1 MRLEFLRKG
10 WKRLASKAFEHAHAS
25 HCESGVMASLVRH
38 HGLPLSEAMAFG
50 LASALSFA
58 YLPFIRVGGQPL
70 VAYRMPPRFIIRG
83 LHASLGLGMRFEKFR
98 SPERGMARLDQL
110 LDAGQLVGLQ
120 TSVFWLP
127 YFPPDL
133 RFHFNAH
140 NLLVYGR
147 EGDEYLISD
156 PVAEM
161 AVRCARKDL
170 EKARFAKG
178 VLAPKGLLYY
188 ATREPADPDWAR
200 LGKRAL
206 KRTARI
212 MLYTPLPII
221 GVRGIEMLASK
232 VEKLRIDDHARL
244 YVGHVVRMQEE
255 IGTGGGGFRFLYAS
269 FLQELAAK
277 TGYGALDA
285 LAARLVGIGDR
296 WREFALAAARMI
308 RGRDPLAPPALAER
322 LRAIA
327 AEERAFF
334 RSLDAARKAWAC

>member
-1 MRLEFLRKG
+1 
-10 WKRLASKAFEHAHAS
+10 
-25 HCESGVMASLVRH
+25 MASLVRY
-38 HGLPLSEAMAFG
+38 HGLALSEPMAFG

-58 YLPFIRVGGQPL
+58 YLPFIRVGGLPL
-70 VAYRMPPRFIIRG
+70 IAYRMPPRFIIRG
-83 LHASLGLGMRFEKFR
+83 LHSSLGLGMRFEKFR
-98 SPERGMARLDQL
+98 SPARGMARLDEL
-110 LDAGQLVGLQ
+110 LDAGHLVGLQ

-156 PVAEM
+156 PVGET
-161 AVRCARKDL
+161 AVRCPRADL

-188 ATREPADPDWAR
+188 ATREPATPDWAQ

-206 KRTARI
+206 RRTARI

-221 GVRGIEMLASK
+221 GVRGIETLAGRVERLPVAENSK
-232 VEKLRIDDHARL
+232 L
-244 YVGHVVRMQEE
+244 YVGNIVRMQEE

-269 FLQELAAK
+269 FLQELAAE
-277 TGYGALDA
+277 TGYAALDG
-285 LAARLVGIGDR
+285 LASRLVEIGDR

-308 RGRDPLAPPALAER
+308 RGRDALSPPALAER
-322 LRAIA
+322 LRALA
-327 AEERAFF
+327 ADERLFF
-334 RSLDAARKAWAC
+334 QSLHRAQREWAR

>member
-1 MRLEFLRKG
+1 
-10 WKRLASKAFEHAHAS
+10 
-25 HCESGVMASLVRH
+25 
-38 HGLPLSEAMAFG
+38 
-50 LASALSFA
+50 
-58 YLPFIRVGGQPL
+58 
-70 VAYRMPPRFIIRG
+70 MPPRFIIRG
-83 LHASLGLGMRFEKFR
+83 LHSSLGLGMRFEKFR
-98 SPERGMARLDQL
+98 SPARGTARLDEL
-110 LDAGQLVGLQ
+110 LDAGRLVGLQ

-156 PVAEM
+156 PVGET
-161 AVRCARKDL
+161 AVRCARRDL

-178 VLAPKGLLYY
+178 VLAPNGLLYY
-188 ATREPADPDWAR
+188 ATREPAAPDWAQ

-212 MLYTPLPII
+212 MLHTPLPII
-221 GVRGIEMLASK
+221 GVRGIETVASK

-244 YVGHVVRMQEE
+244 YVGHIVRMQEE

-277 TGYGALDA
+277 TGYGALEP
-285 LAARLVGIGDR
+285 LAARLVEIGDR

-334 RSLDAARKAWAC
+334 RSLDAAQKAWAC

>member
-1 MRLEFLRKG
+1 
-10 WKRLASKAFEHAHAS
+10 
-25 HCESGVMASLVRH
+25 MASLVRH
-38 HGLPLSEAMAFG
+38 QGLPISEAMAFG
-50 LASALSFA
+50 LSSALSFA
-58 YLPFIRVGGQPL
+58 YLPFIRVGGLPL

-98 SPERGMARLDQL
+98 SAERGMARLDEL
-110 LDAGQLVGLQ
+110 VDGGELVGLQ

-147 EGDEYLISD
+147 EGDDYLISD
-156 PVAEM
+156 PVAE
-161 AVRCARKDL
+161 AVVRCPRRDL

-188 ATREPADPDWAR
+188 ATRSPVAPDWAR

-212 MLYTPLPII
+212 MLHTPLPLI
-221 GVRGIEMLASK
+221 GVKGINTLASR
-232 VEKLRIDDHARL
+232 VEKLREEEAKL
-244 YVGHVVRMQEE
+244 YIGNIVRMQEE

-269 FLQELAAK
+269 FLQELAAA
-277 TGYGALDA
+277 TGYRPLDT
-285 LAARLVGIGDR
+285 LAARLVDIGDR

-308 RGRDPLAPPALAER
+308 RGRDPLAPPTLAAQLRNLSSQER
-322 LRAIA
+322 Q
-327 AEERAFF
+327 FF
-334 RSLDAARKAWAC
+334 KDMDTAQRAWAC

>member
-1 MRLEFLRKG
+1 
-10 WKRLASKAFEHAHAS
+10 
-25 HCESGVMASLVRH
+25 MASLVRH
-38 HGLPLSEAMAFG
+38 HGLALSEPMAFG

-58 YLPFIRVGGQPL
+58 YLPFIRVGGLPL
-70 VAYRMPPRFIIRG
+70 IAYRMPPRFIIRG

-98 SPERGMARLDQL
+98 SPERGMARLDEL
-110 LDAGQLVGLQ
+110 VDAGRLVGLQ

-147 EGDEYLISD
+147 EGDDYLISD
-156 PVAEM
+156 PVAEL
-161 AVRCARKDL
+161 AVRCPRKDL

-200 LGKRAL
+200 LGRRAL

-212 MLYTPLPII
+212 MLYTPLPVI
-221 GVRGIEMLASK
+221 GVRGIEFLARRVEGLAAAEHSK
-232 VEKLRIDDHARL
+232 L
-244 YVGHVVRMQEE
+244 YIGNIVRMQEE

-277 TGYGALDA
+277 TGYGTLDA
-285 LAARLVGIGDR
+285 LAARLVEIGDR

-308 RGRDPLAPPALAER
+308 RGRDPLAPPALAGQ

-327 AEERAFF
+327 AEERRFF
-334 RSLDAARKAWAC
+334 RALDAAQKAWAC

>member
-1 MRLEFLRKG
+1 
-10 WKRLASKAFEHAHAS
+10 
-25 HCESGVMASLVRH
+25 MAALVRH
-38 HGLPLSEAMAFG
+38 HGLALSEPMAFG

-58 YLPFIRVGGQPL
+58 YLPFIRVGGMPL

-83 LHASLGLGMRFEKFR
+83 LHASLGLGMRFENFR
-98 SPERGMARLDQL
+98 SPGRGMARLDEL
-110 LDAGQLVGLQ
+110 VDAGRLVGLQ

-147 EGDEYLISD
+147 EGNEYLISD
-156 PVAEM
+156 PVAES

-188 ATREPADPDWAR
+188 ATREPAAPDWAR

-221 GVRGIEMLASK
+221 GVRGIEMLARR
-232 VEKLRIDDHARL
+232 VARLPVSNPSTSL
-244 YVGHVVRMQEE
+244 YVGNIVRMQEE

-269 FLQELAAK
+269 FLQELAAQ
-277 TGYGALDA
+277 TGYGALEP
-285 LAARLVGIGDR
+285 LAARLVEIGDR

-322 LRAIA
+322 LCAIA
-327 AEERAFF
+327 TEERSFF
-334 RSLDAARKAWAC
+334 GALDAAQKAWAC